1 MTEIYTARYVEL
13 NDLLTRD
20 QLDAWSAC
28 DLPWTFGDTHLSCI
42 TKEDL
47 MEWLQEGLA
56 HLEPECGDPGE
67 WKDAIE
73 SVKSL
78 ADDVLISL

>member
-13 NDLLTRD
+13 GDLLTRE

-28 DLPWTFGDTHLSCI
+28 DLPWTYGDTHLSCI
-42 TKEDL
+42 TKKDL
-47 MEWLQEGLA
+47 MEWLQE
-56 HLEPECGDPGE
+56 EPECCDPGE